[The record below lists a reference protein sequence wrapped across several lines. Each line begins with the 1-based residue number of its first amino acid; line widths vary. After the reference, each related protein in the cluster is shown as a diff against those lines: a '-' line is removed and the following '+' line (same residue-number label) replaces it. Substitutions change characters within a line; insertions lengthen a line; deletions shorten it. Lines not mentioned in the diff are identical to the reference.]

1 MPFQYV
7 ASTADGRLIEGVL
20 DTAEETDA
28 EKSLEKAGYRV
39 LRLRSVARRPSMG
52 ELFPSV
58 THPTASDIIALFRQL
73 SILLET
79 GTPLLPAVQVLRQQ
93 AIKPGLQSILTSVIQ
108 SVQSGSTMSDALR
121 QHPDA
126 FNQLTVRMIEVGE
139 RSGDLEQVLRQVA
152 SYIDRERNI
161 AKKLMK
167 ALVYPAI
174 VVTVAVAVVILIL
187 TFVLPQISKVF
198 LSLKVNLP
206 WTTLVMMRLSDFLVT
221 YGLYLA
227 LAVVALG
234 IATKVYISRPA
245 GRRRFHR
252 LLLSLPLI
260 GSLLALQATARLS
273 RTMAMLL
280 HAGIPIS
287 DALVLTRATVSN
299 VVLNEALAAA
309 QEQLL
314 QGQGLAAP
322 LGRVPYFP
330 PLFIQMVRVGEES
343 GTLESNL
350 KHVADAYEQEVEER
364 IDFLVSLIEPVLT
377 LGIGVLVAFIA
388 LSVILPMFSMGQALR
403 K

>member
-20 DTAEETDA
+20 DTAEEVDA

-39 LRLRSVARRPSMG
+39 LRLRSFSRRPSMG

-58 THPTASDIIALFRQL
+58 THPTASDIIALLRQL

-79 GTPLLPAVQVLRQQ
+79 GTPLLSAVQVLRQQ

-121 QHPDA
+121 QHPNA
-126 FNQLTVRMIEVGE
+126 FNQLTVRMIEMGE
-139 RSGDLEQVLRQVA
+139 RSGGLEQVLRQVA
-152 SYIDRERNI
+152 GYIDRERAI

-206 WTTLVMMRLSDFLVT
+206 WTTLVMMRLSDFLVA

-314 QGQGLAAP
+314 QGQGLAVP

-350 KHVADAYEQEVEER
+350 THVADSYEQEVEER
-364 IDFLVSLIEPVLT
+364 IDSLVSLIEPALT

>member
-7 ASTADGRLIEGVL
+7 ASTTDGRLVEGVL
-20 DTAEETDA
+20 DTAEEADA
-28 EKSLEKAGYRV
+28 ERSLEKAGDWV
-39 LRLRSVARRPSMG
+39 LRLKSVSPRPSMN
-52 ELFPSV
+52 ELFPTV
-58 THPTASDIIALFRQL
+58 TRPTATDIIAFLRQL

-79 GTPLLPAVQVLRQQ
+79 GTPLLSAVQVLRQQ
-93 AIKPGLQSILTSVIQ
+93 AVKPGLRSILTSVVQ
-108 SVQSGSTMSDALR
+108 SVQSGSTMADALR

-126 FNQLTVRMIEVGE
+126 FNQLTVRMIEMGE
-139 RSGDLEQVLRQVA
+139 RSGGLEQVLRQVA

-206 WTTLVMMRLSDFLVT
+206 WTTLMMMRLSDFLVA

-227 LAVVALG
+227 PAIVVLG
-234 IATKVYISRPA
+234 IATKVYISRPV

-287 DALVLTRATVSN
+287 DALALTRTTVSN
-299 VVLNEALAAA
+299 VVLNEAIAAA

-322 LGRVPYFP
+322 LGRVSYFP

-343 GTLESNL
+343 STLESNL
-350 KHVADAYEQEVEER
+350 THVADSYEQEVEER
-364 IDFLVSLIEPVLT
+364 IDSLVALIEPVLT

-403 K
+403 R